1 MKIKTFYLLST
12 NDYFE
17 DKQDGTE
24 FVFVRECICFVLS
37 VPNSAVNA
45 IVIIF
50 VILFSGLGYCLE
62 FRVVCRD

>member
-1 MKIKTFYLLST
+1 MKLKTFYLLSP

-24 FVFVRECICFVLS
+24 FVFVRECIVLFYQL
-37 VPNSAVNA
+37 PNSAVNA

-50 VILFSGLGYCLE
+50 VILFSGLGPCFE
-62 FRVVCRD
+62 FRVVCRN